1 MIRRIFFTLLI
12 FIFTTGFFKS
22 KLEKCADKKVRID
35 DIIYPFT
42 TVQVPKTKDEIRKD
56 SLKLKKVK
64 EKYKEDKAKGLN
76 PIKFL
81 YDMEVWNLESKYNSV
96 IKRDMDQKIQG
107 RKFKSFLN
115 KNKKIKLENSEYEKV
130 FKRCIKEKERNPELF
145 KAKY

>member
-1 MIRRIFFTLLI
+1 MIRRIFFILLI

-22 KLEKCADKKVRID
+22 KLEKCADKKVGID

-81 YDMEVWNLESKYNSV
+81 YDMEVRNLEYKYKSVKISGQVSNSQGMYPIIYFLSK
-96 IKRDMDQKIQG
+96 KL
-107 RKFKSFLN
+107 FLLLN
-115 KNKKIKLENSEYEKV
+115 K
-130 FKRCIKEKERNPELF
+130 
-145 KAKY
+145 

>member
-1 MIRRIFFTLLI
+1 MIRRIFFILLI

-22 KLEKCADKKVRID
+22 KLEKCADKNVRMD
-35 DIIYPFT
+35 DIIYPFMAD
-42 TVQVPKTKDEIRKD
+42 QVPKTKDEIRKD

-76 PIKFL
+76 PSKFL
-81 YDMEVWNLESKYNSV
+81 YDMEVWNLESKTKSV
-96 IKRDMDQKIQG
+96 TIRNMDQTTQE

-130 FKRCIKEKERNPELF
+130 FKICIKEKKRNPELF